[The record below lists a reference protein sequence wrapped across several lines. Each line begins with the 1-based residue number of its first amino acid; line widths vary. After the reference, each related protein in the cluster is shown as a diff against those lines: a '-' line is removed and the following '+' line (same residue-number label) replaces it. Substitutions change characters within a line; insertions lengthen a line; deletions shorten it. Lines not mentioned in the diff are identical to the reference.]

1 MRNVRERQEEH
12 VGDGDKATCE
22 EIVWKPQ
29 GIEGGKHTPF
39 FRDNCRLGDIPG
51 IEDRRVSA
59 IPGLTDTESI
69 DATLF
74 AARRN
79 TRSVTSIMPTQSKM
93 IARSPSPPEPDDS
106 EEVWPVYG
114 IVGEDVD
121 VFGNSRYVL
130 RADFTTLQTLIQSP
144 PQL

>member
-1 MRNVRERQEEH
+1 
-12 VGDGDKATCE
+12 
-22 EIVWKPQ
+22 
-29 GIEGGKHTPF
+29 
-39 FRDNCRLGDIPG
+39 
-51 IEDRRVSA
+51 
-59 IPGLTDTESI
+59 
-69 DATLF
+69 
-74 AARRN
+74 
-79 TRSVTSIMPTQSKM
+79 M

-130 RADFTTLQTLIQSP
+130 RAEFTTLQTLIQSP